1 VDEKKEEAEV
11 SAGWGSAQ
19 IWSNGRTDQE
29 WILRYWVWA
38 CVLQM
43 HCSIEYCTERQRYM
57 VKDHASQ
64 AGTFV
69 NGKRLSK
76 VRHFRLSTW

>member
-1 VDEKKEEAEV
+1 
-11 SAGWGSAQ
+11 
-19 IWSNGRTDQE
+19 
-29 WILRYWVWA
+29 
-38 CVLQM
+38 M
-43 HCSIEYCTERQRYM
+43 HCSIEYCTDRQWYV

-76 VRHFRLSTW
+76 VYHFCSVSKLFDTDSA